1 MKLAHIFIGVIL
13 VAIGLVVSVF
23 VLSAAFQGGTPWTD
37 LVLDLSERRKEAAVA
52 GLGLILLLVAY
63 VLTAIR
69 MPERVQYLAYDIEG
83 GTVSI
88 SLKAIQDFLARIRD
102 EFASVSELQP
112 NLKAV
117 NGAIDVQLDVKVKS
131 GAQIPELCRM
141 LQDRARAC
149 IREKVGISD
158 VREVRVRV
166 QEIVVSTD
174 SDGTTADVKPEA
186 FA

>member
-1 MKLAHIFIGVIL
+1 MKIAHILLGIVL
-13 VAIGLVVSVF
+13 VAIGLFVSV
-23 VLSAAFQGGTPWTD
+23 VVLLSAVQGDTRWAQ
-37 LVLDLSERRKEAAVA
+37 LVLAISERPLGAA
-52 GLGLILLLVAY
+52 GGSLGLIVLLVLY
-63 VLTAIR
+63 VLTALR
-69 MPERVQYLAYDIEG
+69 LPDRVQYLAYDIEG

-88 SLKAIQDFLARIRD
+88 SLQAIQDFLARISD
-102 EFASVSELQP
+102 EFASVTELQP
-112 NLKAV
+112 RLRAV

-166 QEIVVSTD
+166 QEIVVGTEAG
-174 SDGTTADVKPEA
+174 GTTADVKPEA